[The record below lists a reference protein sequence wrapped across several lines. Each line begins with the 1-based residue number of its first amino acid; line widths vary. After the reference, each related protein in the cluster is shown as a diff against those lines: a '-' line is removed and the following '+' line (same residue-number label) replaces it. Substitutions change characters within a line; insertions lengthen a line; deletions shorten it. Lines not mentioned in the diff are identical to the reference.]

1 LKLVL
6 PDTPLPSADLLV
18 YYPSQRNQTARARA
32 FIDLLVDHFQAPF
45 VPVETGALIYAQ
57 KKKVGRKA

>member
-1 LKLVL
+1 
-6 PDTPLPSADLLV
+6 LLV